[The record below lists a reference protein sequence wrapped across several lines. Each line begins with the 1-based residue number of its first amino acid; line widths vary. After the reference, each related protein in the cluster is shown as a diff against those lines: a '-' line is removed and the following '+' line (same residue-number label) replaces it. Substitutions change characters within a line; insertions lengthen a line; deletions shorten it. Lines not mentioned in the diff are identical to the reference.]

1 LKTKTR
7 RKPDNTYGLKA
18 GSSLRLSDR
27 TIKNLSDLFR
37 LLADESRLKI
47 LFALS
52 QDGELHVTALC
63 ELLNQSQ
70 PAVSHHLTLLRMA
83 NLVNFRRAGQHNVY
97 SIETSRVQQVLDAI
111 YSDMGNGYK
120 QLSFGDI
127 VLTCK
132 TR

>member
-1 LKTKTR
+1 MKTKTR
-7 RKPDNTYGLKA
+7 RKPEGFSLKA
-18 GSSLRLSDR
+18 GSDLKLSDR

-83 NLVNFRRAGQHNVY
+83 NLVNFRRAGKHNVY
-97 SIETSRVQQVLDAI
+97 SVDCSRIQQIFEAI
-111 YSDMGNGYK
+111 YHDMGNGYR
-120 QLSFGDI
+120 QIAFGDV

-132 TR
+132 SR